1 METTTRWLSMLGIG
15 TLCFGISLFV
25 LRIPIRTI
33 IVFFIIGVPL
43 VALWLYVDARSK
55 QQKKISSETTTATQ
69 VCICSI
75 CKHDEAQACFQ
86 ENCACCLLT
95 KGNTVVGHSV
105 NPLQQNL
112 VYWICTRMLS
122 FILQEDRRRP
132 RTLQTSDNKSS
143 GTITFTNGT
152 APHWRLSKQVLY

>member
-55 QQKKISSETTTATQ
+55 QQKKISSETTTTTQ

-75 CKHDEAQACFQ
+75 CKHDEARACFQ

-95 KGNTVVGHSV
+95 KGNTVVGHSI
-105 NPLQQNL
+105 NPLQ
-112 VYWICTRMLS
+112 
-122 FILQEDRRRP
+122 
-132 RTLQTSDNKSS
+132 
-143 GTITFTNGT
+143 
-152 APHWRLSKQVLY
+152 